1 MSFVVVADWPWP
13 LAFGAG
19 AILLLLARTLWRR
32 KTGGSGEQLPAAPG
46 VGLLGVTFGAAAL
59 IIRGTPESLW
69 AGPALGVVASVSTYA
84 YLRRLAD
91 RDGRASSS

>member
-32 KTGGSGEQLPAAPG
+32 KTEGSGEQLPAAPG
-46 VGLLGVTFGAAAL
+46 GGLLGVTFGAAAL

-69 AGPALGVVASVSTYA
+69 AGPAVGVVASVSTYA